1 MKCTPANK
9 AILIY
14 GLPAPP
20 SSGRQIYIMI
30 KDSITQSTTN
40 QTLWRLKIKLNAIFQ
55 LFGIIVMFYN
65 FKNELAAITTLHF
78 SARLHPDWFA
88 AGRREAG

>member
-65 FKNELAAITTLHF
+65 FKNELAFRPA
-78 SARLHPDWFA
+78 SRLP
-88 AGRREAG
+88 